1 VKLWARVIL
10 TVAFPVGIAAGVALA
25 FDLEGNDT
33 QILPDQAIAASP
45 VTQEVPVASPRRT
58 PIVSA
63 AQRVGPSV
71 VSITVLRTVRQS
83 SRRNLMEE
91 FFRNVPRQRQ
101 RQVRGLGSG
110 FAIDD
115 DGFVVTNEHVVSGA
129 DSIVVTDG
137 QGRHLRAELVGADA
151 LTDIAVLKV
160 EAGRIPPAPLG
171 TSSDLMVGE
180 PAIAMG
186 NPLGYFLA
194 NGEATI
200 TAGVISGVSRDIRGE
215 GNDGSLFADM
225 IQTDAAINPGNSG
238 GALVNAEGQV
248 IGVNSSILSRSGG
261 SEGLGF
267 AIPIDR
273 ALRIAG
279 ELREFGRIRRPW
291 IGVDP
296 EIVASDTSL
305 FSSTRIRRIAPD
317 SPAEAAGL
325 EAGDVLVEID
335 GRRIDSPLDLEVGLL
350 DAGVDSQVQ
359 LLYARGDMEATTTL
373 PILELPS
380 DQAPRIEVLTG
391 LELVS
396 ITPQIA
402 IERSLPTEI
411 DNGALIVTISD
422 ENSQYSGLLRDDV
435 IIAINRQRVRTAED
449 ADDLF
454 RSFGGGG
461 RIWATIVRDGR
472 MMNTSSFYVR

>member
-1 VKLWARVIL
+1 
-10 TVAFPVGIAAGVALA
+10 
-25 FDLEGNDT
+25 
-33 QILPDQAIAASP
+33 
-45 VTQEVPVASPRRT
+45 
-58 PIVSA
+58 
-63 AQRVGPSV
+63 
-71 VSITVLRTVRQS
+71 
-83 SRRNLMEE
+83 MEE
-91 FFRNVPRQRQ
+91 FFRSVPRQRQ
-101 RQVRGLGSG
+101 RTVQGLGSG

-115 DGFVVTNEHVVSGA
+115 DGLVLTNEHVVSGA

-171 TSSDLMVGE
+171 TSTDLMVGE
-180 PAIAMG
+180 PAIAIG

-200 TAGVISGVSRDIRGE
+200 TAGVISGVSRDIRGDD
-215 GNDGSLFADM
+215 NDGSLFADM

-238 GALVNAEGQV
+238 GALVNAEGLV

-305 FSSTRIRRIAPD
+305 FSSTRIRRVAPD
-317 SPAEAAGL
+317 SPAGQARL
-325 EAGDVLVEID
+325 QAGDVLVEID
-335 GRRIDSPLDLEVGLL
+335 GRPIDSPLDLEVGLL
-350 DAGVDSQVQ
+350 DAGVGSQIQ
-359 LLYARGDMEATTTL
+359 LRYARAGREASTTL
-373 PILELPS
+373 PVVELPS

-396 ITPQIA
+396 ITPEIA
-402 IERSLPTEI
+402 IERSLPAEI
-411 DNGALIVTISD
+411 DGGALIVTISV

-435 IIAINRQRVRTAED
+435 IVAINRQRVRTAED

>member
-1 VKLWARVIL
+1 VKIWARGIL
-10 TVAFPVGIAAGVALA
+10 VVALPLGIVAGVAFA
-25 FDLEGNDT
+25 FGSEENSSPKAT
-33 QILPDQAIAASP
+33 SQA
-45 VTQEVPVASPRRT
+45 VTPTPAVQEVPALSPRRT
-58 PIVSA
+58 PIVAA
-63 AQRVGPSV
+63 AQSVGPSV

-83 SRRNLMEE
+83 ARRNLMEE
-91 FFRNVPRQRQ
+91 FFRSIPRQRQ

-110 FAIDD
+110 FAIDY
-115 DGFVVTNEHVVSGA
+115 DGYVLTNEHVVRGA

-137 QGRHLRAELVGADA
+137 QGQHLRAELVGADA

-180 PAIAMG
+180 PAIAIG

-215 GNDGSLFADM
+215 NNEGSLFADM

-238 GALVNAEGQV
+238 GALVNAEGHV

-296 EIVASDTSL
+296 EIVASETSL

-335 GRRIDSPLDLEVGLL
+335 GRRIDSPLDLDVGLL
-350 DAGVDSQVQ
+350 DAGVDSRVQ
-359 LLYARGDMEATTTL
+359 LRYRRAGREAATSL
-373 PILELPS
+373 PVLELPS
-380 DQAPRIEVLTG
+380 DQATRIEVLTG

-411 DNGALIVTISD
+411 VSGALIVTISD
-422 ENSQYSGLLRDDV
+422 ENSRYSGLRRDDV
-435 IIAINRQRVRTAED
+435 IVALNRQRVRTAED

>member
-1 VKLWARVIL
+1 MKIWARGIL
-10 TVAFPVGIAAGVALA
+10 IVALPLGIAAGVAIA
-25 FDLEGNDT
+25 FGSEGNSA
-33 QILPDQAIAASP
+33 PSAASQVVATP
-45 VTQEVPVASPRRT
+45 PAVQEVPASSPRRT
-58 PIVSA
+58 PIVAA
-63 AQRVGPSV
+63 AQQVGPSV

-83 SRRNLMEE
+83 AARNLMEE
-91 FFRNVPRQRQ
+91 FFRSIPRQRQ

-110 FAIDD
+110 FAIND
-115 DGFVVTNEHVVSGA
+115 DGFVLTNEHVVSGA
-129 DSIVVTDG
+129 DSIIVTDG
-137 QGRHLRAELVGADA
+137 QGRHLHAELVGADA

-180 PAIAMG
+180 PAIAIG
-186 NPLGYFLA
+186 NPLGYLLA

-215 GNDGSLFADM
+215 SNDGSLFADM

-238 GALVNAEGQV
+238 GALVNAEGRV

-279 ELREFGRIRRPW
+279 ELKEFGRIRRPW

-305 FSSTRIRRIAPD
+305 FSSTRIRRVAPD
-317 SPAEAAGL
+317 SPAGDAGL
-325 EAGDVLVEID
+325 EAGDVLVEIN

-350 DAGVDSQVQ
+350 DAGVDSRVQ
-359 LLYARGDMEATTTL
+359 LRYARAGQEFVTTL
-373 PILELPS
+373 PIVELPS
-380 DQAPRIEVLTG
+380 EQAARIEVLTG

-411 DNGALIVTISD
+411 DSGALIVSISA
-422 ENSQYSGLLRDDV
+422 ENSRFSGLLRDDV
-435 IIAINRQRVRTAED
+435 IVAINRQRVRTAED

>member
-1 VKLWARVIL
+1 MKTWARGIL
-10 TVAFPVGIAAGVALA
+10 TVALPVGIAAGVVLA
-25 FDLEGNDT
+25 FGSEGNET
-33 QILPDQAIAASP
+33 LTATPEAVAAST
-45 VTQEVPVASPRRT
+45 VVQEVPTSSPRNT

-63 AQRVGPSV
+63 ARQVGPSV

-83 SRRNLMEE
+83 ARRSLMEE
-91 FFRNVPRQRQ
+91 FFRFVPRQRQ

-110 FAIDD
+110 FVIDD
-115 DGFVVTNEHVVSGA
+115 DGYLLTNEHVVRGA
-129 DSIVVTDG
+129 DSIIVTDG
-137 QGRHLRAELVGADA
+137 QGRHLPAELVGADA
-151 LTDIAVLKV
+151 LMDIAVLKI

-180 PAIAMG
+180 PAIAIG

-194 NGEATI
+194 NGEATV
-200 TAGVISGVSRDIRGE
+200 TAGVISGVSRDIRSE
-215 GNDGSLFADM
+215 DNSGSLFADM

-238 GALVNAEGQV
+238 GALVNAEGRV

-273 ALRIAG
+273 ALRIAD
-279 ELREFGRIRRPW
+279 ELKEFGRIRRPW

-305 FSSTRIRRIAPD
+305 FSSTRIRRVAPD

-325 EAGDVLVEID
+325 KAGDILVEIN

-350 DAGVDSQVQ
+350 DAGVDSRVQVR
-359 LLYARGDMEATTTL
+359 YARAGRETATML
-373 PILELPS
+373 PVLELPS

-391 LELVS
+391 LELIT

-402 IERSLPTEI
+402 IERSLPTEV
-411 DNGALIVTISD
+411 DSGALIVMISD
-422 ENSQYSGLLRDDV
+422 ENSRFSGLRRGDV
-435 IIAINRQRVRTAED
+435 IVALNRKRVRSAED

-472 MMNTSSFYVR
+472 MMNTSSFRVR

>member
-1 VKLWARVIL
+1 MKTWARVIL

-25 FDLEGNDT
+25 FSSSGNT
-33 QILPDQAIAASP
+33 AQVSTNQAVAATRTS
-45 VTQEVPVASPRRT
+45 QEVLASSPRRT
-58 PIVSA
+58 PIVAA

-83 SRRNLMEE
+83 TRRNLMEE
-91 FFRNVPRQRQ
+91 FFRSVPRQRQ
-101 RQVRGLGSG
+101 RTVQGLGSG

-115 DGFVVTNEHVVSGA
+115 DGFVLTNEHVVSGA

-171 TSSDLMVGE
+171 TSTDLMVGE
-180 PAIAMG
+180 PAIAIG

-200 TAGVISGVSRDIRGE
+200 TAGVISGVSRDIRGDD
-215 GNDGSLFADM
+215 NDGSLFADM

-238 GALVNAEGQV
+238 GALVNAEGLV

-305 FSSTRIRRIAPD
+305 FSSTRIRRVAPD
-317 SPAEAAGL
+317 SPAGQARL
-325 EAGDVLVEID
+325 QAGDVLVEID
-335 GRRIDSPLDLEVGLL
+335 GRPIDSPLDLEVGLL
-350 DAGVDSQVQ
+350 DAGVGSQVQ
-359 LLYARGDMEATTTL
+359 LRYARAGREASTTL
-373 PILELPS
+373 PVVELPS

-396 ITPQIA
+396 ITPEIA
-402 IERSLPTEI
+402 IERSLPAEI
-411 DNGALIVTISD
+411 DGGALIVTISV

-435 IIAINRQRVRTAED
+435 IVAINRQRVRTAED

>member
-1 VKLWARVIL
+1 
-10 TVAFPVGIAAGVALA
+10 
-25 FDLEGNDT
+25 
-33 QILPDQAIAASP
+33 
-45 VTQEVPVASPRRT
+45 
-58 PIVSA
+58 
-63 AQRVGPSV
+63 
-71 VSITVLRTVRQS
+71 
-83 SRRNLMEE
+83 
-91 FFRNVPRQRQ
+91 
-101 RQVRGLGSG
+101 
-110 FAIDD
+110 
-115 DGFVVTNEHVVSGA
+115 
-129 DSIVVTDG
+129 
-137 QGRHLRAELVGADA
+137 VGADA
-151 LTDIAVLKV
+151 LMDIAVLKI

-180 PAIAMG
+180 PAIAIG

-194 NGEATI
+194 NGEATV
-200 TAGVISGVSRDIRGE
+200 TAGVISGVSRDIRSE
-215 GNDGSLFADM
+215 DNSGSLFADM

-238 GALVNAEGQV
+238 GALVNAEGRV

-273 ALRIAG
+273 ALRIAD
-279 ELREFGRIRRPW
+279 ELKEFGRIRRPW

-305 FSSTRIRRIAPD
+305 FSSTRIRRVAPD

-325 EAGDVLVEID
+325 KAGDILVEIN

-350 DAGVDSQVQ
+350 DAGVDSRVQVR
-359 LLYARGDMEATTTL
+359 YARAGRETATML
-373 PILELPS
+373 PVLELPS

-391 LELVS
+391 LELITV
-396 ITPQIA
+396 TPQIA
-402 IERSLPTEI
+402 IERSLPTEV
-411 DNGALIVTISD
+411 DSGALIVMISD
-422 ENSQYSGLLRDDV
+422 ENSRFSGLRRGDV
-435 IIAINRQRVRTAED
+435 IVALNRKRVRSAED

-472 MMNTSSFYVR
+472 MMNTSSFRVR